1 MTKWAGDQVKILAS
15 RLGSG
20 WLYAIIICGQIIVNF
35 RFKVE
40 RETHL
45 LFIEKKNAAKKW
57 VHRGGNGGLSDNFDM
72 FVWQWKFVLK
82 GWLSQLGSPNQQPGL
97 TWHIVTYI
105 KIAVNHPFNDGEWR
119 WSGIYVQ
126 SSPLIVIFCIMYV
139 FHEICSLMQ
148 MITQKLVRF
157 LFSNIINFKITFDF
171 QIYFHSFHWPH
182 YK

>member
-1 MTKWAGDQVKILAS
+1 MRSNSLSISDSKLKEKHIYYLS
-15 RLGSG
+15 RGRMPPRNEFTEGEMEVCL
-20 WLYAIIICGQIIVNF
+20 
-35 RFKVE
+35 
-40 RETHL
+40 
-45 LFIEKKNAAKKW
+45 
-57 VHRGGNGGLSDNFDM
+57 DNFDM

-139 FHEICSLMQ
+139 FPEICSLMQ

-182 YK
+182 YKPFKKTYFIGKVKKSSVQIERT